1 MPITNTPKLTEENKK
16 WLSSHSAKF
25 TAREI
30 SDWMQVKEYTIES
43 YCQAESLKL
52 LPSVDDYKPPE
63 SIYFDVDEY
72 TKEIVTI

>member
-1 MPITNTPKLTEENKK
+1 MSQLTESNKK
-16 WLSSHSAKF
+16 WLSSHSEKF

-30 SDWMQVKEYTIES
+30 SDWMRIKEHIIES
-43 YCQAESLKL
+43 YCLAESLKL